1 MEECTFEDVFSTAV
15 QKRMESHVFVRKY
28 CSCVSFLCGRCCLL
42 DIHVIQTKD
51 IIVACKNMLYSHT
64 NVEEHE
70 QLSLHLQTLTEA
82 FRFLRNCC
90 AETANN
96 QNIIL

>member
-1 MEECTFEDVFSTAV
+1 M
-15 QKRMESHVFVRKY
+15 
-28 CSCVSFLCGRCCLL
+28 
-42 DIHVIQTKD
+42 QTKD

-70 QLSLHLQTLTEA
+70 QLSLHLKTLTEA

-90 AETANN
+90 AETPNN

>member
-1 MEECTFEDVFSTAV
+1 MKMRFQQLFRSEWNYMCSF
-15 QKRMESHVFVRKY
+15 MN
-28 CSCVSFLCGRCCLL
+28 SCVSFLCCRCCLW

-90 AETANN
+90 AETPKN

>member
-1 MEECTFEDVFSTAV
+1 MKMRFQQLFRCEWNHMCSLIN
-15 QKRMESHVFVRKY
+15 
-28 CSCVSFLCGRCCLL
+28 SCVSLLCCRCCLS

-51 IIVACKNMLYSHT
+51 IIVACKKMLYSHI

-70 QLSLHLQTLTEA
+70 QLSLHLKTLTEA

-90 AETANN
+90 AETPKN

>member
-1 MEECTFEDVFSTAV
+1 MKMRFQQLFRSEWNH
-15 QKRMESHVFVRKY
+15 M
-28 CSCVSFLCGRCCLL
+28 CSFTNSRVSFLYFRCCLS

-51 IIVACKNMLYSHT
+51 VIVACKNMLYSHT

-90 AETANN
+90 AETPKN